1 MTELN
6 REGQQ
11 SFAEVM
17 RIKSEIK
24 AIKNFLAEQLDA
36 VDKYRDAVEKMRE
49 AKKVKKEVETLVYN
63 TYASKLAD
71 IEDKK
76 EELNQEKETLDFI
89 VLKAAKNDEQLSFLD
104 EHGKMYKP
112 HLSTTFKKDAV

>member
-17 RIKSEIK
+17 RIKNEIK
-24 AIKNFLAEQLDA
+24 AIKNFLAEQLA
-36 VDKYRDAVEKMRE
+36 TVDSYSGYCTELQRL
-49 AKKVKKEVETLVYN
+49 KKLKKEVEVRIYN
-63 TYASKLAD
+63 TYASKLAE
-71 IEDKK
+71 IEEKK
-76 EELNQEKETLDFI
+76 EELAQEKETLDFI
-89 VLKAAKNDEQLSFLD
+89 VLKAAKGDEQLSFLD
-104 EHGKMYKP
+104 ENGKVFKP